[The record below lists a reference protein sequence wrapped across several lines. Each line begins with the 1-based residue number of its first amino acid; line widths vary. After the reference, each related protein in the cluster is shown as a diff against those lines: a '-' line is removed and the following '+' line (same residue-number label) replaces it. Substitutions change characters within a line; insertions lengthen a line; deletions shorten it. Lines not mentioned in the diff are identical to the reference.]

1 MKRVL
6 IVTTMWE
13 RVPLEE
19 ATRRERELAESELFF
34 KAAIENGAQM
44 VRHDGTEA
52 SARDIIRRLIGSPPE
67 ALGIQIE
74 MVEEKKDVA
83 HTAAGQDL
91 QSELEALKKKHD
103 AKLKAMKEEMEQ
115 LIALK
120 DQKHRE
126 EIEELQANLRDV
138 RGKLEKVEKANEYLR
153 KEHTTEAS
161 CLKELAKLL
170 AEDIKEREK
179 TRLFLE
185 KAEMREAWM
194 LEELRHATQARR
206 SSNILMTAFGCAL
219 GAGALVVTQDM
230 NLAMKIATS
239 VAKTTLG
246 QNAKSAME
254 DYLPKAFR

>member
-1 MKRVL
+1 MQPIHHINFDIQLLGDCDV
-6 IVTTMWE
+6 IV
-13 RVPLEE
+13 
-19 ATRRERELAESELFF
+19 AELARRAGWTLE
-34 KAAIENGAQM
+34 
-44 VRHDGTEA
+44 HDMLPADQT
-52 SARDIIRRLIGSPPE
+52 
-67 ALGIQIE
+67 
-74 MVEEKKDVA
+74 VDVA
-83 HTAAGQDL
+83 CINEEDHEYSVKLRNAKPVVEPQTEL
-91 QSELEALKKKHD
+91 KLEALKKKHD